1 MIEFTKIFKMSSV
14 LVKLICY
21 KYPWNVFTT
30 AFEYAV
36 LFAGRPYK
44 NIGSVL
50 IVGRPNTNMVLFSGY
65 HDCPNT
71 CTRYILCKKFQT
83 RQGKFWWIPP
93 LQKSKKLKHWWVPT
107 ENGESITN
115 LGMLQGTRYILCKK
129 FQTREVK
136 EKYLS
141 CIPLTFVKR
150 NLLISNQHK
159 CLVYYLVML
168 YQEII
173 LCINIGAIEMIFFG
187 K

>member
-1 MIEFTKIFKMSSV
+1 
-14 LVKLICY
+14 
-21 KYPWNVFTT
+21 VFTT

-36 LFAGRPYK
+36 LFAGRPNK

-71 CTRYILCKKFQT
+71 CTQYILCKKFQT
-83 RQGKFWWIPP
+83 MG
-93 LQKSKKLKHWWVPT
+93 
-107 ENGESITN
+107 
-115 LGMLQGTRYILCKK
+115 
-129 FQTREVK
+129 VK

-173 LCINIGAIEMIFFG
+173 LCINIGAIVAMIYG
-187 K
+187 SWIYNYLCSQCISPLTLGI